1 MAFLLQFTVF
11 EGHQESQACLRREF
25 KAFLPAFHMCPF
37 LCSSVHLSISN
48 HHVFFGNG
56 VFDKFTAISF
66 SKANNFGLQNS
77 EGKVLGEIGG

>member
-37 LCSSVHLSISN
+37 LCSSVHLSVSN
-48 HHVFFGNG
+48 HHVFSDIKVLGNIA
-56 VFDKFTAISF
+56 AISF

-77 EGKVLGEIGG
+77 ERKVLGEIGG